1 MKAIIDK
8 LDYKDELLSI
18 PLELRN
24 PYSNDIT
31 KLQDALKA
39 GKILDLEIKIHRF
52 KRSLNGNAALWGLLG
67 DMAIALNST
76 AEEIYLQVLER
87 YGASEFIPL
96 FPEMQEEIK
105 SQYRVTKPQGCMYS
119 NGYKILVWQVW
130 KGTSKYNTLE
140 FSRLLDGVISEA
152 KELGIEFISQKDRDL
167 VLSTWE
173 QDKE

>member
-8 LDYKDELLSI
+8 LNYNNELLSI
-18 PLELRN
+18 PLELRS
-24 PYSNDIT
+24 PYSSDIT
-31 KLQDALKA
+31 KLQDALKD
-39 GKILDLEIKIHRF
+39 GKVLDLEIKIHRF
-52 KRSLNGNAALWGLLG
+52 KRSLNANSAMWAMLN
-67 DMAIALNST
+67 DMAIVLNST
-76 AEEIYLQVLER
+76 PMEIYLQMLER

-96 FPEMQEEIK
+96 FPEQQEKIK
-105 SQYRVTKPQGCMYS
+105 AEYRVTKSQGCMYS

-152 KELGIEFISQKDRDL
+152 KELGIEFISKADRDL